1 MKPSS
6 KLDQTIGV
14 MRRAGAVLAGV
25 AALVFSALS
34 MPVLAQ
40 DNALSKEDQV
50 CLGCHDKAGLE
61 KKLGNGEQLALTIP
75 AKAYAESVHNSGCG
89 DCHSEIDVKT
99 HPKDAAAIGSKH
111 EFAIKQMEACV
122 TCHKKKV
129 TEYESSVHAALLR
142 EGNKMAPV
150 CSDCHNPHAVQHKTG
165 VEPIAAVV
173 CRRCHEKIFEAY
185 ADSAHGKARAAKGK
199 AAPIC
204 ADCHRAHDVTA
215 PSLGDRMK
223 DTCLSCHKNAVEA
236 HKDWLPNTDRHLE
249 AVSCP
254 ACHSPAAQRRVNL
267 RLYDG
272 VAKQQKSEKTG
283 VPQFERLANAADV
296 SGQGL
301 DGRALWSLLQG
312 FNRDGTDSKTV
323 LRGRLEVRSGV
334 EAHQMTDKSKALKD
348 CDTCHHEGAAPFQ
361 SVTVT
366 IAGPDGRPLRHGAQ
380 KEVLNSLVSI
390 ESVGGF
396 YAIGG
401 TRIKLLDTLLV
412 LALAAGVGVPIGHMT
427 IKLLFRR
434 VREKREAAK
443 TAAAAQ
449 AGDKT
454 LPGDGP
460 KSDDASI

>member
-1 MKPSS
+1 MKPSRKMGQS
-6 KLDQTIGV
+6 IGV
-14 MRRAGAVLAGV
+14 MRRVGVLLAGV
-25 AALVFSALS
+25 AALVFSTLS
-34 MPVLAQ
+34 VSVRAE

-61 KKLGNGEQLALTIP
+61 KKLGNGELLSLTIP

-89 DCHSEIDVKT
+89 DCHSELDVKT
-99 HPKDAAAIGSKH
+99 HPKEIAALASKR

-129 TEYESSVHAALLR
+129 TEYEGSVHAALLR

-150 CSDCHNPHAVQHKTG
+150 CSDCHNPHAVQHKTS
-165 VEPIAAVV
+165 VEPITAVV
-173 CRRCHEKIFEAY
+173 CRKCHEKIFEAY
-185 ADSAHGKARAAKGK
+185 ADSAHGKARVAKGK
-199 AAPIC
+199 VAPLC

-215 PSLGDRMK
+215 PSLGERMK
-223 DTCLSCHKNAVEA
+223 DTCLACHKNAVDA
-236 HKDWLPNTDRHLE
+236 HQDWLPNTERHLE
-249 AVSCP
+249 AISCP

-283 VPQFERLANAADV
+283 VPQFEKLANAADA

-312 FNRDGTDSKTV
+312 FNLEGSDSKTV

-334 EAHQMTDKSKALKD
+334 EAHQMTEKSKALKD

-412 LALAAGVGVPIGHMT
+412 LVLAAGVGVPFGHMS
-427 IKLLFRR
+427 IKLLFKK
-434 VREKREAAK
+434 VREKRAAK
-443 TAAAAQ
+443 TAAAMPEAGNQ
-449 AGDKT
+449 AS
-454 LPGDGP
+454 PGSRP
-460 KSDDASI
+460 NSDDASI